1 MKKIMQLIIA
11 AMFVFIVSCSSSDPQ
26 SQLKDIDKLMN
37 SEFTLTAEETETVNS
52 FVTEGKT
59 YIEQG
64 KKIEA
69 SEVLAKAIK
78 VLKMAEDAYI
88 FNKADQKYIDL
99 AKQACWKN
107 KLGAG
112 WPINL
117 WNHKVH

>member
-69 SEVLAKAIK
+69 SEALAKAIK

-88 FNKADQKYIDL
+88 FNKAD
-99 AKQACWKN
+99 
-107 KLGAG
+107 
-112 WPINL
+112 
-117 WNHKVH
+117 

>member
-52 FVTEGKT
+52 FVTEGKKH
-59 YIEQG
+59 IEQG
-64 KKIEA
+64 KQKEA
-69 SEVLAKAIK
+69 SEALAKAIK

-88 FNKADQKYIDL
+88 FNKAD
-99 AKQACWKN
+99 
-107 KLGAG
+107 
-112 WPINL
+112 
-117 WNHKVH
+117 